1 MNPIKIENIDNI
13 ADIYILR
20 RKMNKSLLYI
30 IICGLLNFI
39 PRLSFDLITSMN
51 IEAKIIIVNI
61 YNSVYAGLL
70 ANILSILFTIA
81 IILWAILSIIVTLKA
96 MNKAIDFFTT
106 SNEQHYL
113 KKSKFQKNIYIF
125 QFFLS
130 ISLNLPFISNYQ
142 ILVVLICILIAI
154 INLRAWGAIK
164 EKLKVIESEFFKKV
178 SK

>member
-30 IICGLLNFI
+30 IISGLLA
-39 PRLSFDLITSMN
+39 LI
-51 IEAKIIIVNI
+51 EDKIIIVNI

-70 ANILSILFTIA
+70 ANILIILFTIA
-81 IILWAILSIIVTLKA
+81 IILWSILSIIVTLKA

-125 QFFLS
+125 QLFLS
-130 ISLNLPFISNYQ
+130 ISSILPFISNYQ
-142 ILVVLICILIAI
+142 ILVGLICILIAI
-154 INLRAWGAIK
+154 INLRAWGTIK